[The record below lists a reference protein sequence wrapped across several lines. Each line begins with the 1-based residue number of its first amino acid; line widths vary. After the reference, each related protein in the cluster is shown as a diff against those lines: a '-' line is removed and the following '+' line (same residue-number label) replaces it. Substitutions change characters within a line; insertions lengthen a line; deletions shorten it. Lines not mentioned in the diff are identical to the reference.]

1 MMIMIVNQRGI
12 FVLGI
17 PFTNLYNV
25 VVGVEI
31 FFHCVFGFLKLRK
44 HLREIKKLKSFSNAD
59 EKNIPF
65 IFYSIFNNLG
75 CSLIPYPS
83 AP

>member
-1 MMIMIVNQRGI
+1 MIVMMIMIVNQKGT

-17 PFTNLYNV
+17 PFTNLHNV

-44 HLREIKKLKSFSNAD
+44 HLREIKN
-59 EKNIPF
+59 
-65 IFYSIFNNLG
+65 
-75 CSLIPYPS
+75 
-83 AP
+83 

>member
-1 MMIMIVNQRGI
+1 MMIMIVNQKGT

-31 FFHCVFGFLKLRK
+31 FFHCVLGFLKLRK
-44 HLREIKKLKSFSNAD
+44 DLRKM
-59 EKNIPF
+59 KN
-65 IFYSIFNNLG
+65 
-75 CSLIPYPS
+75 
-83 AP
+83 